1 MSKGLL
7 IVIEG
12 IDGAGKT
19 TQAKLVYEELV
30 KNNGVH
36 LTKNPT
42 DGNIGKFIRRVLSG
56 EIKIPPS
63 SIQYLFSADRQVHQ
77 EELIKELKDGEF
89 VVFNSAIRN
98 FLKVRMIDEATGNI
112 IPSTNHLFTFIFGI
126 RDKKANKILWYLMN
140 LIHPAD
146 VPRPADSTSGFT
158 FMGAMKNWE
167 EDRLR
172 ETGERLMVIGDSFQP
187 PSEVT

>member
-1 MSKGLL
+1 MPNPRRRAGYHFINMNVESKPPDRLMAFLKTSYDLKDLL
-7 IVIEG
+7 PDLE
-12 IDGAGKT
+12 
-19 TQAKLVYEELV
+19 YEI
-30 KNNGVH
+30 NGVREAVE
-36 LTKNPT
+36 LPLPT
-42 DGNIGKFIRRVLSG
+42 NL
-56 EIKIPPS
+56 E
-63 SIQYLFSADRQVHQ
+63 
-77 EELIKELKDGEF
+77 KELKDGEF